1 MRNNKCNPEPY
12 PEFVSRVVSG
22 SHKMTKQVRHNNA
35 FTLLEIMIVLAIIGI
50 TLMTILHTANYHT
63 NLATE
68 NTIITQM
75 SQLAKEKLFEL
86 EENPSG
92 SEGNFEGNGFTYEN
106 IVSETD
112 DPFIF
117 ELKTVVRGQG
127 KEITLSELIRIA
139 EGKRLEA
146 K

>member
-1 MRNNKCNPEPY
+1 
-12 PEFVSRVVSG
+12 
-22 SHKMTKQVRHNNA
+22 
-35 FTLLEIMIVLAIIGI
+35 
-50 TLMTILHTANYHT
+50 MTILHTANYHT

-127 KEITLSELIRIA
+127 KEITLSELIRFA